1 MEKIKLLALDMDGTT
16 LRNDKTI
23 SQANLNAIA
32 NAVNDDILIVP
43 ASGRSIKQLPAEIF
57 DFPIKYAITN
67 NGSTIYEIE
76 DGQYHKVYSSLIP
89 WETAYKITS
98 FLETTTAVFRVT
110 IDDQIYMSKGNFE
123 KDTNFLKNK
132 RVDEELLDI
141 SAYIKEHQADV
152 LKIGMAIYDPEE
164 MYRILDLQRDY
175 LELNIM
181 KTGDGYIEM
190 NTRESSKGN
199 ALKWLSGKLGI
210 TKENIAAIGD
220 SDNDLIMLCYAGYS
234 FAMTNG
240 TRFARETANE
250 ITLSNEEDGV
260 AFAIDKILYRN
271 SQID

>member
-16 LRNDKTI
+16 LRRDQTV
-23 SQANLNAIA
+23 SEANMKAIA
-32 NAVNDDILIVP
+32 KAIDGGIMLVP
-43 ASGRSIKQLPAEIF
+43 ATGRPVNHIPQQILS
-57 DFPIKYAITN
+57 FPIKYAITS
-67 NGSTIYEIE
+67 NGSSIYDMEKKERI
-76 DGQYHKVYSSLIP
+76 YNSLIP
-89 WETAYKITS
+89 WETAYRITS
-98 FLETTTAVFRVT
+98 FLETTSAVFRVT
-110 IDDQIYMSKGNFE
+110 IDDVMYTSKENYE

-132 RVDEELLDI
+132 QSGDNLLSC

-152 LKIGMAIYDPEE
+152 EKIGMGVFDPEE
-164 MYRILDLQRDY
+164 MYKILDMQREF

-181 KTGDGYIEM
+181 KSGDGYVEINNRM
-190 NTRESSKGN
+190 ASKGN
-199 ALKWLSGKLGI
+199 ALKWLSQKLEI

-240 TRFARETANE
+240 TKFARETANE